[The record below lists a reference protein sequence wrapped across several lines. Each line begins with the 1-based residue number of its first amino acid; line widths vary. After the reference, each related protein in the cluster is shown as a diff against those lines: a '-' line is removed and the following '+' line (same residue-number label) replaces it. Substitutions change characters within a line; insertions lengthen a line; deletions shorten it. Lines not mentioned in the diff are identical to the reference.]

1 MVRALRAPVSSYPVG
16 GDCCP
21 DVPGLTPGALSE
33 VGVDEGEVKVGAA
46 SPGLGV
52 DLLHQPLQLLEG
64 GVQPGVDL
72 QLVSRGVT
80 WRSSVTCNTTM
91 IGINPVT
98 RVHFYTLYG
107 YQKPDLGVN

>member
-1 MVRALRAPVSSYPVG
+1 MVRTFVSPYPVG

-21 DVPGLTPGALSE
+21 DVSGLTPGALSE

-46 SPGLGV
+46 PPGLGV

-72 QLVSRGVT
+72 QLVSRSVT
-80 WRSSVTCNTTM
+80 WGTSVTRNTTI
-91 IGINPVT
+91 IGII
-98 RVHFYTLYG
+98 L
-107 YQKPDLGVN
+107 